1 MPGAVATGRTTAC
14 AIATQAGFPSGLSF
28 FSCSVRPI
36 RAAHPA
42 PR

>member
-1 MPGAVATGRTTAC
+1 MPGAVATGRATAPG
-14 AIATQAGFPSGLSF
+14 IATQAGFPSGLSF
-28 FSCSVRPI
+28 LSFRPI

>member
-1 MPGAVATGRTTAC
+1 MPDVAATGRATAPG
-14 AIATQAGFPSGLSF
+14 IATQAGFPSGLSF
-28 FSCSVRPI
+28 LSFRPI

>member
-1 MPGAVATGRTTAC
+1 MPDAAATGRATAPGV
-14 AIATQAGFPSGLSF
+14 ATQAGFPSGLSF
-28 FSCSVRPI
+28 LSFRPI

>member
-1 MPGAVATGRTTAC
+1 MSGAVATGRATAPG
-14 AIATQAGFPSGLSF
+14 IATQAGFPSGLAFHSF
-28 FSCSVRPI
+28 RPI

>member
-1 MPGAVATGRTTAC
+1 MPDAVATGRATAPG
-14 AIATQAGFPSGLSF
+14 IATQAGFPSGLSF
-28 FSCSVRPI
+28 LSFRPI